1 MNTATRAPVLA
12 YALTIFL
19 SAFLLFQVQ
28 PLMGKMIL
36 PWFGGSASVWTTCM
50 LFFQSLLLLG
60 YLYTHWLVRH
70 LTPVRQSAL
79 HVVLLLACL
88 WLLPITP
95 SEAWKPDGAEN
106 PTLRILG
113 LLTASIGLPY
123 FVLSTTG
130 PLVQAWFAREQ
141 TGVVPYRLFALSN
154 LGSMLALLAY
164 PLVVEPM
171 LPTRGQ
177 SWAWSGLFLCFVASC
192 AYLAWRGRGH
202 VALAHGEGHSGPA
215 AGTAQRGAA
224 VTWGQ
229 RGLWIALAACPSILM
244 VADTSFL
251 TENIAPI
258 PMLWVGPLALYLLSF
273 ILCFESQGWYRRTL
287 WLPLLVVALGLLAY
301 LPTLGIGEW
310 PIATTVGLNLG
321 AFFVVCMVCHGEL
334 SKQQPTSENLTMYY
348 LMLSV
353 GGFLGGFFVG
363 VIAPYG
369 FDSNYELSVGIVLSA
384 VVVMAALLSAHG
396 QWPAQARR
404 PLWAAGLALVVGL
417 GAVRVQDHVEDNQG
431 VAWMARNFYGALKV
445 YEPPDGGFRSMLHG
459 QIIHG
464 QQFTSEQRRH
474 DPTTYYTAGGGAGMA
489 VLAQAAHGPLRVGVV
504 GVGVGTMVAYGRA
517 GDVYRLYDIDPLVIQ
532 MAQEKF
538 TFLSNTAA
546 RTEVVLGD
554 ARLQLERESAQAY
567 DVLVVDAFSGDS
579 VPVHLL
585 TREAF
590 ALYFKHLKP
599 GGVLAVHITN
609 RFLDLLPVVQTGA
622 AHFGKHAR
630 LVTHEGARSD
640 LSFVSSWVLV
650 TADAAFFDQPA
661 LQTAQAI
668 EPRAGFAPWRDD
680 YSSLLSVLKD

>member
-1 MNTATRAPVLA
+1 MKTANRAPVLA

-70 LTPVRQSAL
+70 LTPLRQSAL
-79 HVVLLLACL
+79 HVVLLLACV

-171 LPTRGQ
+171 LPTRAQ
-177 SWAWSGLFLCFVASC
+177 SWAWSGLFLCFVAAC

-202 VALAHGEGHSGPA
+202 AALAPVASITGAGPSAEGV
-215 AGTAQRGAA
+215 R
-224 VTWGQ
+224 WGQ
-229 RGLWIALAACPSILM
+229 RGLWVALAACPSLLM

-251 TENIAPI
+251 TQNIAPI

-273 ILCFESQGWYRRTL
+273 ILCFESQGWYRRSV
-287 WLPLLVVALGLLAY
+287 WLPLLVVALGLLAF

-310 PIATTVGLNLG
+310 PIATTVGLNLS

-334 SKQQPTSENLTMYY
+334 AKQQPSSENLTLYY

-363 VIAPYG
+363 VVAPYG

-384 VVVMAALLSAHG
+384 VVVMLALLSRDG
-396 QWPAQARR
+396 QWPVRARR
-404 PLWAAGLALVVGL
+404 PLWAAGLALVAGLVVVG
-417 GAVRVQDHVEDNQG
+417 VQDHREDSQG
-431 VAWMARNFYGALKV
+431 VAWKARNFYGALKI
-445 YEPPDGGFRSMLHG
+445 YEPSDGSYLSMLHG

-464 QQFTSEQRRH
+464 QQFTSEADRH
-474 DPTTYYTAGGGAGMA
+474 KPTTYYTPGSGAGMA
-489 VLAQAAHGPLRVGVV
+489 VLAQAAQGPVRVGVV
-504 GVGVGTMVAYGRA
+504 GMGVGTMVAYGRP

-532 MAQEKF
+532 MAQSKF
-538 TFLSNTAA
+538 TYLRDTAA

-609 RFLDLLPVVQTGA
+609 RFLDLLPVVQTA
-622 AHFGKHAR
+622 ATHFGKQAR
-630 LVTHEGARSD
+630 LVAHEGDRSE
-640 LSFVSSWVLV
+640 LSFYSNWVLV
-650 TADAAFFDQPA
+650 TADGAFFEQPA
-661 LQTAQAI
+661 LQAAQAI
-668 EPRAGFAPWRDD
+668 EARPGFVPWRDD
-680 YSSLLSVLKD
+680 YSSLLSVLKN